1 MTRIYY
7 GSQLQFLNTLVR
19 LVHNVFLSQR
29 DREEEREHQTA
40 ISWGWIGRGV
50 GKAMPECVSSD
61 GAQTFLMEYLSWK
74 YSM

>member
-7 GSQLQFLNTLVR
+7 GSQLQFLDTLVR
-19 LVHNVFLSQR
+19 LAHNVFPSQR

-50 GKAMPECVSSD
+50 GKAMPERVSSD